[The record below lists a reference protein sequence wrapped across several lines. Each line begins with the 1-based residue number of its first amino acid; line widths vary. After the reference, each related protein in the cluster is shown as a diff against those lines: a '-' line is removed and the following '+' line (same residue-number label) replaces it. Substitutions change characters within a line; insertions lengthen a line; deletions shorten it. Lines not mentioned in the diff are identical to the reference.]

1 MTQSEDENKDQKKGI
16 SSAFS
21 GGKTSSSGALF
32 APEEFDIYVNKIT
45 MEAYIFHAKP
55 VAQDIARLEY
65 NPNNHSVTVIKKDG
79 TQMDLGAKIQWLV
92 RPYFTKAREVGI
104 VQTKDG
110 EVQDGFLVPL
120 IHKDKK

>member
-1 MTQSEDENKDQKKGI
+1 MTENKNSADNKDPGIKG
-16 SSAFS
+16 AFS
-21 GGKTSSSGALF
+21 GGKTNSSGALF
-32 APEEFDIYVNKIT
+32 KPEEFDIYVNKIT

-55 VAQDIARLEY
+55 VAQDIDRLEY
-65 NPNNHSVTVIKKDG
+65 DPNDHSVTVIKKDG

-104 VQTKDG
+104 VQTIDG

-120 IHKDKK
+120 KHKDKK